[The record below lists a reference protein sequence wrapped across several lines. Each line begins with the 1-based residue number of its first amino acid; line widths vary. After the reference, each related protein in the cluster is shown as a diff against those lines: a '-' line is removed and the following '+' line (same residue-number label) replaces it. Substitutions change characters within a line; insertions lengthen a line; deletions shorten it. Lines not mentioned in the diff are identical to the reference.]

1 MTDAT
6 NVHDAVVTGI
16 QINGRNYF
24 VAVAPNSDGT
34 VCDNCHLNDY
44 CRNYNPGADS
54 SLGDALASICL
65 GLSENQIFV
74 ME

>member
-6 NVHDAVVTGI
+6 NVHEAEVTGI
-16 QINGRNYF
+16 QINGRNYL
-24 VAVAPNSDGT
+24 VELAPMSDGS
-34 VCDNCHLNDY
+34 VCNHCHLNDY
-44 CRNYNPGADS
+44 CRNFNPGADS

-65 GLSENQIFV
+65 GLSEIQIFV